1 VFIDRISD
9 PDHLP
14 PLRLVRDAIAEG
26 HHLRGAVIALGN
38 FDGFHRG
45 HRHLIGRAQQIAAGR
60 RPVAVMSVE
69 PHPRQFF
76 GVPGMQRI
84 ALPAQKHVFGRILG
98 LDYIF
103 EPSFDRAFAGQSPE
117 EFVAGILHRSLGVSH
132 VVTGADFRFGAGRR
146 GDVET
151 LERLAAPLGIRV
163 EAVSLLEDYSSS
175 SIRAALADGDLRSA
189 GRALGRF
196 WEAAVT
202 CEADEVRLADQ
213 VVRPT
218 PGSYT
223 VADPIQGNTFEVRVD
238 GSGRLRGLAATLE
251 RVVFLTASP

>member
-1 VFIDRISD
+1 MFIDRISD

-14 PLRLVRDAIAEG
+14 PLRLVRESIAEG
-26 HHLRGAVIALGN
+26 HRLRGAVIALGN

-45 HRHLIGRAQQIAAGR
+45 HRHLIARAQQIAAGR

-103 EPSFDRAFAGQSPE
+103 EPTFDRAFAGQSPE
-117 EFVAGILHRSLGVSH
+117 DFVEGVLHRSLGVSH
-132 VVTGADFRFGAGRR
+132 IVAGRDFRFGAGRC
-146 GDVET
+146 GDVAM
-151 LERLAAPLGIRV
+151 LARLAAPFGISV
-163 EAVSLLEDYSSS
+163 EGVPLLEDFSSS
-175 SIRAALADGDLRSA
+175 LIRAALVNGDLRSV

-202 CEADEVRLADQ
+202 CTPDGVHVADEV
-213 VVRPT
+213 VRPA
-218 PGSYT
+218 PGHYA
-223 VADPIQGNTFEVRVD
+223 VADAVRGTTCNVRLD
-238 GSGRLRGLAATLE
+238 GDGRLHGLPNTIDRLL
-251 RVVFLTASP
+251 FLDALA